1 MKKVLI
7 IVGVVVV
14 LLGVL
19 VSFCAAS
26 VPTGYTGILTTF
38 GKVENTTLEA
48 GFHLKSPFQKVVLMD
63 NREQRNAFDAMA
75 FSADIQQVSIV
86 GSINYNIDKSTAMT
100 LYKEVGTNY
109 SSTLITPRL
118 LEMTKSVFSQY
129 SAEDLVANRSNLS
142 TKIKETLASE
152 MSRYGINIIAISIE
166 DIDFTDAFT
175 NAVEDKQVAEQTK
188 LRVETEQA
196 QQTSVAKAE
205 AERNEIAAEA
215 AANVAKINADADAYA
230 VKARAEAE
238 AEANTKIAASLTDEL
253 IAYQKIEKWDGS
265 VPQVQ
270 AGEGMYPI
278 VNLGDE
284 E

>member
-1 MKKVLI
+1 MKKFVIVL
-7 IVGVVVV
+7 GVVVA
-14 LLGVL
+14 LLAVTVG
-19 VSFCAAS
+19 FCAAS

-38 GKVENTTLEA
+38 GRVENTTLEA

-63 NREQRNAFDAMA
+63 NREQRNTFDTLA
-75 FSADIQQVSIV
+75 FSSDIQQVSIE
-86 GSINYNIDKSTAMT
+86 GSVNYNIDKTTAMT

-118 LEMTKSVFSQY
+118 LETTKSVFSQY
-129 SAEDLVANRSNLS
+129 SAEDLVENRSNLS
-142 TKIKETLASE
+142 VDIKERLAEE
-152 MSRYGINIIAISIE
+152 MSKYGINIVAISIE
-166 DIDFTDAFT
+166 DIDFSDAFT
-175 NAVEDKQVAEQTK
+175 DAVEAKQVAEQTK

-230 VKARAEAE
+230 VKVQAEAE
-238 AEANTKIAASLTDEL
+238 AEANAKIAASLTDPFIEY
-253 IAYQKIEKWDGS
+253 ARIEKWDGS

-270 AGEGMYPI
+270 AGDTMYPI
-278 VNLGDE
+278 VNLGD
-284 E
+284 